1 MKHYSIGKLA
11 LTAVTLLTLT
21 ACHDDQQV
29 AQYDFT
35 ATLEQLQPESN
46 GSKVY
51 LVNES
56 WIYWE
61 LGDMISINCDQGAP
75 EPTDGGIKASGYLT
89 GASGDFE
96 NYNGS
101 FATTLN
107 WGAKY
112 FLGLHPYDADN
123 VITPVGAGNRDFSD
137 IKIKLKAEQTYR
149 TDEKGD
155 LTFDKQVLPMVAW
168 FGGEWDDSP
177 SSTAFN
183 LDFRSLAGLVRLQ
196 FYNKTAEAHNI
207 TSIVVTSQEASKPLS
222 GMFNVRNYK
231 TYDPHLEM
239 ASPTSPTV
247 TLTMPDGGLP
257 FAAGDLKSFYL
268 VLPAIHGR
276 DVHDSYS
283 LSVTVN
289 TDAGSFTK
297 NVTVP
302 LRRNGITYL
311 RAIGITGWDATPTV
325 EPGLVGNGTQARP
338 FKIYTF
344 NDLVYLRNCFHNPVG
359 GIVYVNGQEVT
370 STTYFRIMRSDIRLD
385 EDYDGQTN
393 RWGSGIENF
402 TGKMSYA
409 ANESGTGTNPGITN
423 RSSHPIFESITANG
437 EVRGLTVKF
446 DQSVDFNTYGGGATD
461 FSPFCTTNEGQIIDC
476 RISSPNNN
484 DSRIFTSTYGG
495 CFAGLCV
502 TNSGTISGCD
512 CAVRL
517 QINNSGNFA
526 GICKQNNNPGVISG
540 CMISSPASI
549 QGAINGGGVCYT
561 NMSRVE
567 DCYCEFTYTSSAV
580 TQTNWG
586 GIVYQNT
593 TPSGDGGASN
603 FLISHCYLSGNSII
617 RSNGNVGGIVCVNRG
632 TVDKC
637 HAEQA
642 SLQGAKVG
650 AIAVTV
656 SSGEL
661 RNCYVNDSNM
671 VISLYKTTGTHC
683 AGGIAAEL
691 ATGGS
696 IKNCFALLQHITRS
710 ADDATGI
717 YGNIVGRM
725 TGGTVENC
733 YSLAVDAASPLFY
746 GSKSGGTLTSGHC
759 FLVDNTA
766 TQDAVTQI
774 QADDT
779 HLNDLLTS
787 LSSWVSSHGSEYQSW
802 TRGSDYASLSSTNKN
817 HRAPSL
823 ATTTA
828 KKRHRK

>member
-61 LGDMISINCDQGAP
+61 IGDMISINCDQGAP

-196 FYNKTAEAHNI
+196 FYNKTAVAHNI

-276 DVHDSYS
+276 DVPDSYS

-311 RAIGITGWDATPTV
+311 RAIGITNWDATPTV
-325 EPGLVGNGTQARP
+325 EPGLVGNGTQSRP
-338 FKIYTF
+338 FKIYTYSE
-344 NDLVYLRNCFHNPVG
+344 LVYLRNCFNNPEAGV
-359 GIVYVNGQEVT
+359 VKVNGQEVT
-370 STTYFRIMRSDIRLD
+370 NDTYFRIMRNDINL
-385 EDYDGQTN
+385 TTT
-393 RWGSGIENF
+393 GSTPWNVGIQGF
-402 TGKMSYA
+402 KGKLTYA
-409 ANESGTGTNPGITN
+409 ANESADNNVTSTPGITN
-423 RSSHPIFESITANG
+423 NSAHPLFESIAANAT
-437 EVRGLTVKF
+437 VSGLTIRC
-446 DQSVDFNTYGGGATD
+446 DSTIRYTSEGG
-461 FSPFCTTNEGQIIDC
+461 FSPLCGTNNGTIENCNIITPTTNGRTIEFYGT
-476 RISSPNNN
+476 SSAG
-484 DSRIFTSTYGG
+484 SST

-502 TNSGTISGCD
+502 TNSSTGIIRGSGCT
-512 CAVRL
+512 VRGSFNRGISTSTA
-517 QINNSGNFA
+517 QFA
-526 GICKQNNNPGVISG
+526 GICMINNGT
-540 CMISSPASI
+540 I
-549 QGAINGGGVCYT
+549 QGCYASSDMSVGGSAAQAAGICLT
-561 NMSRVE
+561 NNKDVK
-567 DCYCEFTYTSSAV
+567 DCYYAARINNTGATS
-580 TQTNWG
+580 WG
-586 GIVYQNT
+586 AIVYQNNNASAT
-593 TPSGDGGASN
+593 IDNCYSGDGG
-603 FLISHCYLSGNSII
+603 LLSSTDANCSI
-617 RSNGNVGGIVCVNRG
+617 GGIVCLNTNGIVNNCRSY
-632 TVDKC
+632 VQLR
-637 HAEQA
+637 A
-642 SLQGAKVG
+642 AKVG
-650 AIAVTV
+650 GIAVTM
-656 SSGEL
+656 
-661 RNCYVNDSNM
+661 NN
-671 VISLYKTTGTHC
+671 GT
-683 AGGIAAEL
+683 
-691 ATGGS
+691 
-696 IKNCFALLQHITRS
+696 IKNCYINDSIFVLSLNASSS
-710 ADDATGI
+710 AHYA
-717 YGNIVGRM
+717 
-725 TGGTVENC
+725 GGLVAEM
-733 YSLAVDAASPLFY
+733 
-746 GSKSGGTLTSGHC
+746 SGGTLFNSFALINRVTTHDLSGVYGSVVGHLTGGTINNCYGLSVTSISTKFYGDKSGSPTLSYC
-759 FLVDNTA
+759 YLVDNN
-766 TQDAVTQI
+766 
-774 QADDT
+774 QADVT
-779 HLNDLLTS
+779 HVDANNAGLGGLLDNLNTHNND
-787 LSSWVSSHGSEYQSW
+787 GYSW
-802 TRGSDYASLSSTNKN
+802 TRGTLSGNDTDDK
-817 HRAPSL
+817 RAPSL
-823 ATTTA
+823 VMPSSA
-828 KKRHRK
+828 KKRNRR